1 MNIKK
6 QSFERIEFG
15 ELRVGDTARQHLMD
29 CCDTNWVSG
38 GPKVKE
44 FEERWADLFG
54 YKKTVA
60 MSSGTDGVINACLT
74 LYELKNAVRNKSEV
88 IVPALSFI
96 ATSNGVR
103 AAGLVP
109 KFVDVKC
116 ETLNIDE
123 DLIEDAVGP
132 NTVAIMPVHTMG
144 KMANMDA
151 ICRIANKH
159 ELIVIEDAC
168 ESHGASFNNG
178 ITHEYV
184 GLWGHMAVFS
194 HYIAHI
200 LACGEGGNVS
210 TNFENIAELLSSTR
224 SHGRPF
230 NSIYF
235 DHERTGI
242 NSKMNDLEASIGLEG
257 IDIFW
262 ETFNKRHEFM
272 RQMRQA
278 AVGFED
284 VAWFSEEANGNI
296 NCPHGFSI
304 TCKRERD
311 IIKVKDTFD
320 KYNIHYKRNF
330 GCIPTQHRAF
340 ADMGHQLGEFP
351 NSEWIGNNGV
361 HIGCHQ
367 YLTEENLER
376 VCIAIQE
383 GLS

>member
-1 MNIKK
+1 MK
-6 QSFERIEFG
+6 RIEFG
-15 ELRVGDTARQHLMD
+15 ELRIGEKAKANLLH
-29 CCDTNWVSG
+29 CCETNWASG

-44 FEERWADLFG
+44 FEEKWAELFG
-54 YKKTVA
+54 YNKAVA

-74 LYELKNAVRNKSEV
+74 LYDLKDAVRGKSEV

-103 AAGLVP
+103 AAGLIP
-109 KFVDVKC
+109 KFVDVKRS
-116 ETLNIDE
+116 TLNIDE
-123 DLIEDAVGP
+123 DLIEEAINE

-144 KMANMDA
+144 RMAEMDA

-159 ELIVIEDAC
+159 GLIVIEDSC
-168 ESHGASFNNG
+168 EAHGASFNNG
-178 ITHEYV
+178 VVHEYT
-184 GLWGHMAVFS
+184 GHWGHMSVFS

-210 TNFENIAELLSSTR
+210 TNDPHIADLLGSTR

-235 DHERTGI
+235 DHQRTGL

-257 IDIFW
+257 VDLFW
-262 ETFNKRHEFM
+262 ETFNTRHELM
-272 RQMRQA
+272 KRMRQA
-278 AVGFED
+278 ANGFEG
-284 VAWFSEEANGNI
+284 VAWFSEEAHGNI

-304 TCKRERD
+304 TCKKEGQ
-311 IIKVKDTFD
+311 INKVKETFD
-320 KYNIHYKRNF
+320 KYNIHHKKNF
-330 GCIPTQHRAF
+330 GCIPTQHKAF
-340 ADMGHQLGEFP
+340 ADMGYNLGDFP
-351 NSEWIGNNGV
+351 QAEWIGDNGV

-367 YLTEENLER
+367 YLTEDDIDR
-376 VCIAIQE
+376 ICTAIKE